1 MRRAKA
7 VSTRQQAAVAKEP
20 IHSTGA
26 APAAV
31 IRDAVSAAHSTG
43 FRRGQE
49 QRFTL
54 ISIGSFGAGF

>member
-7 VSTRQQAAVAKEP
+7 VSTRQQAAVAKET
-20 IHSTGA
+20 ISF